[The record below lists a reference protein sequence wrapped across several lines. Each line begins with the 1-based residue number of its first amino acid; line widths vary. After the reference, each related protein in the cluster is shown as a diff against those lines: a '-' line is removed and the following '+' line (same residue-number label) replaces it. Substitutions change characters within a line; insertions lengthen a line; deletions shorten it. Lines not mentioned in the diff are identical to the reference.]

1 MSRFRSIAYLLPH
14 LLRSLLTRP
23 STVRYPL
30 GPLKLPTYFRGRVVI
45 DAERCTGCGL
55 CVQDCPAAALQL
67 IKEDRNTFKLI
78 HYSDRCANCGQCEA
92 SCRFGAIRLDN
103 AYVSPTHARSELIEI
118 LVDRNQDK
126 E

>member
-14 LLRSLLTRP
+14 LLRSLFTRA

-30 GPLKLPTYFRGRVVI
+30 GPLELPTYFRGRVVI
-45 DAERCTGCGL
+45 DAERCQGCGI
-55 CVQDCPAAALQL
+55 CVRDCPAAALQL
-67 IKEDRNTFKLI
+67 IKEDRYTFKLI

-118 LVDRNQDK
+118 LVDRTQDK
-126 E
+126 G